1 MRELFRRLMG
11 RPLLS
16 LELVGASLFA
26 NLLALAA
33 PIYVIQVLNRYVAN
47 GVDSTLMTLSMGAII
62 AVFIE
67 FSFRQVRHSLAKGIS
82 IKPDEQIAKISFGA
96 LTRIKSGA
104 LDKMPPGQ
112 QRQVLQG
119 VDHIR
124 NAYSASN
131 ISTILDLPFAV
142 LFLAVLYLLSP
153 ELGVIASIFII
164 ISFIIGLILTTAIR
178 TPSRALSDA
187 ALRANIITSTAIQE
201 SDTVRVFNAADALTQ
216 SWQSKFKLAQTLFR
230 KIINRQG
237 LLASLSNSIVGL
249 LSIST
254 IGVGAILVVQGK
266 LDVGAL
272 IGANILAARALQPI
286 TKFSQMGETFLKANQ
301 SLSRLNEFLKL
312 PREAETGSAKR
323 DYSGSLELRDLSF
336 MYPETTGPLFE
347 SLSVI
352 IPAGSICVISGKN
365 GSGKTSLSRM
375 IVGLIE
381 PDRGQILADGLDLR
395 QVHPE
400 WWRKQIIYLPQEPGF
415 INGTFQDNL
424 TINNTNIDLA
434 QLNEILN
441 MTGLK
446 EFLDE
451 TPDGLLTNVIDNG
464 RKLAVGIR
472 RRLALARGLVTGGK
486 LMVLDE
492 PTEGMDKEG
501 SQVISMILTNLHKQG
516 HTVIMTSHD
525 PKIINQA
532 NIYINLNSKP
542 IPKITAS
549 NKILEGKTNEK

>member
-1 MRELFRRLMG
+1 MKELFRRLMG

-47 GVDSTLMTLSMGAII
+47 GVDSTLMTLSMGAVI

-82 IKPDEQIAKISFGA
+82 IKPDEQIARISFGA
-96 LTRIKSGA
+96 LSRIKSGS
-104 LDKMPPGQ
+104 LDRVTPGQ

-153 ELGVIASIFII
+153 ELGAIASIFII

-178 TPSRALSDA
+178 TPTRALSDA

-216 SWQSKFKLAQTLFR
+216 SWQSKFTLAQTLYR

-237 LLASLSNSIVGL
+237 LLASMSTSIVGL
-249 LSIST
+249 MSIST

-301 SLSRLNEFLKL
+301 SMTRLNEFLKL

-336 MYPETTGPLFE
+336 MYPQTTGPLFE
-347 SLSVI
+347 SLSVK
-352 IPAGSICVISGKN
+352 IPAGSICVISGQN
-365 GSGKTSLSRM
+365 GSGKTTLSRM

-415 INGTFQDNL
+415 MNGTLQDNL
-424 TINNTNIDLA
+424 TINKTNIDLA
-434 QLNEILN
+434 QLNKIVN
-441 MTGLK
+441 MAGLRR
-446 EFLDE
+446 FLDE
-451 TPDGLLTNVIDNG
+451 TPDGLSTNVIDNG
-464 RKLAVGIR
+464 RKFAVGIR

-486 LMVLDE
+486 LVVLDE

-501 SQVISMILTNLHKQG
+501 SQIISMVLTNLHKQG

-525 PKIINQA
+525 PQIINQA
-532 NIYINLNSKP
+532 NIFIDLNSKP
-542 IPKITAS
+542 TPEIKISDEISETKS
-549 NKILEGKTNEK
+549 NE

>member
-1 MRELFRRLMG
+1 MKELFRRLMG

-47 GVDSTLMTLSMGAII
+47 GVDSTLMTLSMGAVI

-82 IKPDEQIAKISFGA
+82 IKPDEQIARISFGA
-96 LTRIKSGA
+96 LSRIKSGF
-104 LDKMPPGQ
+104 LDRVTPGQ

-131 ISTILDLPFAV
+131 ISTILDLPFAF

-153 ELGVIASIFII
+153 ELGAIASIFII

-178 TPSRALSDA
+178 TPTRSLSDA

-201 SDTVRVFNAADALTQ
+201 SDTVRVFNAANALTQ
-216 SWQSKFKLAQTLFR
+216 SWQSKFTLAQTLYR

-249 LSIST
+249 MSIST

-301 SLSRLNEFLKL
+301 SMNRLNEFLKL

-336 MYPETTGPLFE
+336 MYPQTTGPLFE
-347 SLSVI
+347 SLSVK
-352 IPAGSICVISGKN
+352 IPAGSICVISGQN
-365 GSGKTSLSRM
+365 GSGKTTLSRM

-415 INGTFQDNL
+415 MNGTLQDNL
-424 TINNTNIDLA
+424 TINKTNIDLA
-434 QLNEILN
+434 QLNEIVN
-441 MTGLK
+441 MAGLRR
-446 EFLDE
+446 FLDE
-451 TPDGLLTNVIDNG
+451 TPDGLSTNVIDNG
-464 RKLAVGIR
+464 RKFAVGIR

-486 LMVLDE
+486 LVVLDE

-501 SQVISMILTNLHKQG
+501 SQIISMVLTNLHKQG

-525 PKIINQA
+525 PQIINQA
-532 NIYINLNSKP
+532 NIFIDLNSKP
-542 IPKITAS
+542 TPEIKIS
-549 NKILEGKTNEK
+549 DKILETKSNE

>member
-1 MRELFRRLMG
+1 MKELFRRLMG
-11 RPLLS
+11 RPFLS

-47 GVDSTLMTLSMGAII
+47 GVDSTLMTLSMGAVI

-82 IKPDEQIAKISFGA
+82 IKPDEQIARISFGA
-96 LTRIKSGA
+96 LSRIKPRS
-104 LDKMPPGQ
+104 LDRVTPGQ

-153 ELGVIASIFII
+153 ELGAIASIFII

-178 TPSRALSDA
+178 TPTRALSDA
-187 ALRANIITSTAIQE
+187 ALKANIITSTAIQE

-216 SWQSKFKLAQTLFR
+216 SWQSKFTLAQTLYR

-249 LSIST
+249 MSIST

-301 SLSRLNEFLKL
+301 SMTRLNEFLKL

-336 MYPETTGPLFE
+336 MYPQTTGPLFE
-347 SLSVI
+347 SLSVK
-352 IPAGSICVISGKN
+352 IPAGSICVISGQN
-365 GSGKTSLSRM
+365 GSGKTTLSRM

-415 INGTFQDNL
+415 MNGTLQDNL
-424 TINNTNIDLA
+424 TINKTNIDLA
-434 QLNEILN
+434 QLNKIVN
-441 MTGLK
+441 MAGLRR
-446 EFLDE
+446 FLDE
-451 TPDGLLTNVIDNG
+451 TPDGLSTNVIDNG
-464 RKLAVGIR
+464 RKFAVGIR

-486 LMVLDE
+486 LVVLDE

-501 SQVISMILTNLHKQG
+501 SQIISMVLTNLHKQG

-532 NIYINLNSKP
+532 NIFIDLNSKP
-542 IPKITAS
+542 TPEIKIS
-549 NKILEGKTNEK
+549 DKILETKSNE

>member
-1 MRELFRRLMG
+1 MKELFRRLMG

-47 GVDSTLMTLSMGAII
+47 GVDSTLMTLSMGAVI

-82 IKPDEQIAKISFGA
+82 IKPDEQIARISFGA
-96 LTRIKSGA
+96 LSRIKSGF
-104 LDKMPPGQ
+104 LDRVTPGQ

-153 ELGVIASIFII
+153 ELGAIASIFII

-178 TPSRALSDA
+178 TPTRSLSDA

-201 SDTVRVFNAADALTQ
+201 SDTVRVFNAANALTQ
-216 SWQSKFKLAQTLFR
+216 SWQSKFTLAQTLYR

-249 LSIST
+249 MSIST

-301 SLSRLNEFLKL
+301 SMTRLNEFLKL

-336 MYPETTGPLFE
+336 MYPQTTGPLFE
-347 SLSVI
+347 SLSVK
-352 IPAGSICVISGKN
+352 IPAGSICVISGQN
-365 GSGKTSLSRM
+365 GSGKTTLSRM

-415 INGTFQDNL
+415 MNGTLQDNL
-424 TINNTNIDLA
+424 TINKTNIDLA
-434 QLNEILN
+434 QLNEIVN
-441 MTGLK
+441 MAGLRR
-446 EFLDE
+446 FLDE
-451 TPDGLLTNVIDNG
+451 TPDGLSTNVIDNG
-464 RKLAVGIR
+464 RKFAVGIR

-486 LMVLDE
+486 LVVLDE

-501 SQVISMILTNLHKQG
+501 SQIISMVLTNLHKQG

-525 PKIINQA
+525 PQIINQA
-532 NIYINLNSKP
+532 NIFIDLNSKP
-542 IPKITAS
+542 TPEIKIS
-549 NKILEGKTNEK
+549 DKILETKSNE

>member
-1 MRELFRRLMG
+1 MKELFRRLMG
-11 RPLLS
+11 RPFLS

-47 GVDSTLMTLSMGAII
+47 GVDSTLMTLSMGAVI

-82 IKPDEQIAKISFGA
+82 IKPDEQIARISFGA
-96 LTRIKSGA
+96 LSRIKPGS
-104 LDKMPPGQ
+104 LDRVTPGQ

-153 ELGVIASIFII
+153 ELGAIASIFII

-178 TPSRALSDA
+178 TPTRSLSDA

-201 SDTVRVFNAADALTQ
+201 SDTVRVFNAANALTQ
-216 SWQSKFKLAQTLFR
+216 SWQSKFTLAQTLYR

-249 LSIST
+249 MSIST

-301 SLSRLNEFLKL
+301 SMNRLNEFLKL

-336 MYPETTGPLFE
+336 MYPQTTGPLFE
-347 SLSVI
+347 SLSVK
-352 IPAGSICVISGKN
+352 IPAGSICVISGQN
-365 GSGKTSLSRM
+365 GSGKTTLSRM

-415 INGTFQDNL
+415 MNGTLQDNL
-424 TINNTNIDLA
+424 TINKTNIDLA
-434 QLNEILN
+434 QLNKIVN
-441 MTGLK
+441 MAGLRR
-446 EFLDE
+446 FLDE
-451 TPDGLLTNVIDNG
+451 TPDGLSTNVIDNG
-464 RKLAVGIR
+464 RKFAVGIR

-486 LMVLDE
+486 LVVLDE

-501 SQVISMILTNLHKQG
+501 SQIISMVLTNLHKQG

-525 PKIINQA
+525 PQIINQA
-532 NIYINLNSKP
+532 NIFIDLNSKP
-542 IPKITAS
+542 TPEIKIS
-549 NKILEGKTNEK
+549 DKILETKSNE

>member
-16 LELVGASLFA
+16 VELVGASLFA

-47 GVDSTLMTLSMGAII
+47 GVDSTLMTLSMGAVI

-82 IKPDEQIAKISFGA
+82 IKPDEQIARISFGA
-96 LTRIKSGA
+96 LSRIKSGS
-104 LDKMPPGQ
+104 LDRVTPGQ

-153 ELGVIASIFII
+153 ELGAIASIFII

-178 TPSRALSDA
+178 TPTRALSDA

-216 SWQSKFKLAQTLFR
+216 SWQSKFTLAQTLYR

-237 LLASLSNSIVGL
+237 LLASMSTSIVGL
-249 LSIST
+249 MSIST

-301 SLSRLNEFLKL
+301 SMTRLNEFLKL

-336 MYPETTGPLFE
+336 MYPQTTGPLFE
-347 SLSVI
+347 SLSVK
-352 IPAGSICVISGKN
+352 IPAGSICVISGQN
-365 GSGKTSLSRM
+365 GSGKTTLSRM

-415 INGTFQDNL
+415 MNGTLQDNL
-424 TINNTNIDLA
+424 TINKTNIDLA
-434 QLNEILN
+434 QLNKIVN
-441 MTGLK
+441 MAGLRR
-446 EFLDE
+446 FLDE
-451 TPDGLLTNVIDNG
+451 TPDGLSTNVIDNG
-464 RKLAVGIR
+464 RKFAVGIR

-486 LMVLDE
+486 LVVLDE

-501 SQVISMILTNLHKQG
+501 SQIISMVLTNLHKQG

-525 PKIINQA
+525 PQIINQA
-532 NIYINLNSKP
+532 NIFIDLNSKP
-542 IPKITAS
+542 TPEIKIS
-549 NKILEGKTNEK
+549 DKILETKSNEQ

>member
-47 GVDSTLMTLSMGAII
+47 GVDSTLMTLSMGAVI

-82 IKPDEQIAKISFGA
+82 IKPDEQIARISFGA
-96 LTRIKSGA
+96 LSRIKSGS
-104 LDKMPPGQ
+104 LDRVTPGQ

-153 ELGVIASIFII
+153 ELGAIASIFII

-178 TPSRALSDA
+178 TPTRALSDA

-216 SWQSKFKLAQTLFR
+216 SWQSKFTLAQTLYR

-237 LLASLSNSIVGL
+237 LLASMSTSIVGL
-249 LSIST
+249 MSIST

-301 SLSRLNEFLKL
+301 SMTRLNEFLKL

-336 MYPETTGPLFE
+336 MYPQTTGPLFE
-347 SLSVI
+347 SLSVK
-352 IPAGSICVISGKN
+352 IPAGSICVISGQN
-365 GSGKTSLSRM
+365 GSGKTTLSRM

-415 INGTFQDNL
+415 MNGTLQDNL
-424 TINNTNIDLA
+424 TINKTNIDLA
-434 QLNEILN
+434 QLNKIVN
-441 MTGLK
+441 MAGLRR
-446 EFLDE
+446 FLDE
-451 TPDGLLTNVIDNG
+451 TPDGLSTNVIDNG
-464 RKLAVGIR
+464 RKFAVGIR

-486 LMVLDE
+486 LVVLDE

-501 SQVISMILTNLHKQG
+501 SQIISMVLTNLHKQG

-525 PKIINQA
+525 PQIINQA
-532 NIYINLNSKP
+532 NIFIDLNSKP
-542 IPKITAS
+542 TPEIKIS
-549 NKILEGKTNEK
+549 DKILETKSNEQ

>member
-1 MRELFRRLMG
+1 MKELFRRLMG
-11 RPLLS
+11 RPFLS

-47 GVDSTLMTLSMGAII
+47 GVDSTLMTLSMGAVI

-82 IKPDEQIAKISFGA
+82 IKPDEQIARISFGA
-96 LTRIKSGA
+96 LSRIKSGS
-104 LDKMPPGQ
+104 LDRVTPGQ

-153 ELGVIASIFII
+153 ELGAIASIFII

-178 TPSRALSDA
+178 TPTRSLSDA

-201 SDTVRVFNAADALTQ
+201 SDTIRVFNAADALTQ
-216 SWQSKFKLAQTLFR
+216 SWQSKFTLAQTLYR

-249 LSIST
+249 MSIST

-301 SLSRLNEFLKL
+301 SMTRLNEFLKL

-336 MYPETTGPLFE
+336 MYPQTTGPLFE
-347 SLSVI
+347 SLSVK
-352 IPAGSICVISGKN
+352 IPAGSICVISGQN
-365 GSGKTSLSRM
+365 GSGKTTLSRM

-415 INGTFQDNL
+415 MNGTLQDNL
-424 TINNTNIDLA
+424 TINKTNIDLA
-434 QLNEILN
+434 QLNEIVN
-441 MTGLK
+441 MAGLRS
-446 EFLDE
+446 FLDE
-451 TPDGLLTNVIDNG
+451 TPDGLSTIVIDNG
-464 RKLAVGIR
+464 RKFAVGIR

-486 LMVLDE
+486 LVVLDE

-501 SQVISMILTNLHKQG
+501 SQIISMVLTNLHKQG

-525 PKIINQA
+525 PQIINQA
-532 NIYINLNSKP
+532 NIFIDLNSKP
-542 IPKITAS
+542 TPEIKIS
-549 NKILEGKTNEK
+549 DNILETKSNE

>member
-1 MRELFRRLMG
+1 MKELFRRLMG

-47 GVDSTLMTLSMGAII
+47 GVDSTLMTLSMGAVI

-82 IKPDEQIAKISFGA
+82 IKPDEQIARISFGA
-96 LTRIKSGA
+96 LSRIKSGF
-104 LDKMPPGQ
+104 LDRVTPGQ

-131 ISTILDLPFAV
+131 ISTILDLPFAF

-153 ELGVIASIFII
+153 ELGAIASIFII

-178 TPSRALSDA
+178 TPTRSLSDA

-201 SDTVRVFNAADALTQ
+201 SDTVRVFNAANALTQ
-216 SWQSKFKLAQTLFR
+216 SWQSKFTLAQTLYR

-249 LSIST
+249 MSIST

-301 SLSRLNEFLKL
+301 SMTRLNEFLKL

-336 MYPETTGPLFE
+336 MYPQTTGPLFE
-347 SLSVI
+347 SLSVK
-352 IPAGSICVISGKN
+352 IPAGSICVISGQN
-365 GSGKTSLSRM
+365 GSGKTTLSRM

-415 INGTFQDNL
+415 MNGTLQDNL
-424 TINNTNIDLA
+424 TINKTNIDLA
-434 QLNEILN
+434 QLNEIVN
-441 MTGLK
+441 MAGLRR
-446 EFLDE
+446 FLDE
-451 TPDGLLTNVIDNG
+451 TPDGLSTNVIDNG
-464 RKLAVGIR
+464 RKFAVGIR

-486 LMVLDE
+486 LVVLDE

-501 SQVISMILTNLHKQG
+501 SQIISMVLTNLHKQG

-525 PKIINQA
+525 PQIINQA
-532 NIYINLNSKP
+532 NIFIDLNSKP
-542 IPKITAS
+542 TPEIKIS
-549 NKILEGKTNEK
+549 DKILETKSNE

>member
-16 LELVGASLFA
+16 VELVGASLFA

-47 GVDSTLMTLSMGAII
+47 GVDSTLMTLSMGAVI

-82 IKPDEQIAKISFGA
+82 IKPDEQIARISFGA
-96 LTRIKSGA
+96 LSRIKSGS
-104 LDKMPPGQ
+104 LDRVTPGQ

-153 ELGVIASIFII
+153 ELGAIASIFII

-178 TPSRALSDA
+178 TPTRALSDA

-237 LLASLSNSIVGL
+237 LLASMSTSIVGL
-249 LSIST
+249 MSIST

-301 SLSRLNEFLKL
+301 SMTRLNEFLKL

-336 MYPETTGPLFE
+336 MYPQTTGPLFE
-347 SLSVI
+347 SLSVK
-352 IPAGSICVISGKN
+352 IPAGSICVISGQN
-365 GSGKTSLSRM
+365 GSGKTTLSRM

-415 INGTFQDNL
+415 MNGTLQDNL
-424 TINNTNIDLA
+424 TINKTNIDLA
-434 QLNEILN
+434 QLNKIVN
-441 MTGLK
+441 MAGLRR
-446 EFLDE
+446 FLDE
-451 TPDGLLTNVIDNG
+451 TPDGLSTNVIDNG
-464 RKLAVGIR
+464 RKFAVGIR

-486 LMVLDE
+486 LVVLDE

-501 SQVISMILTNLHKQG
+501 SQIISMVLTNLHKQG

-525 PKIINQA
+525 PQIINQA
-532 NIYINLNSKP
+532 NIFIDLNSKP
-542 IPKITAS
+542 TPEIKIS
-549 NKILEGKTNEK
+549 DKILETKSNEQ